1 MGKRL
6 KSCKLLFNS
15 KNFFINEEI
24 KRRDLVRIIFFKT
37 FRKHESNEEKQEK
50 NSDASDAL

>member
-1 MGKRL
+1 MVY
-6 KSCKLLFNS
+6 FNS

-24 KRRDLVRIIFFKT
+24 KRRDLVVIIFFKT

-50 NSDASDAL
+50 NSDASDAR